1 MADGKQWY
9 NRPPEDSSGKANG
22 RPVNPAKK
30 AGKPGVNKPGNRP
43 AGSGVKPAGQPSG
56 KRYGMPSGKAPAN
69 NAKQPYGNPS
79 AKPAGG
85 KPVSGRTGM
94 RPMPGTNSAAGVKQS
109 AGIKQSAGSKIPA
122 GTKQPIGSKQ
132 TVKAGRP
139 GMTSAGRNQQGFKG
153 NPNKQGK
160 SIIPDM
166 DTYGQAN
173 KAPFNKNAVK
183 KQAGMASGKRF
194 SANQN
199 NQKAVPGRK
208 ANNERPKPV
217 DKERAKIIAREKEQQ
232 KILEQARL
240 KEEAKIK
247 EQQKIEKNE
256 FKRKNPSQKSAESRA
271 IRNGILGAVAVAS
284 ALFVLAFVIHH
295 LYDYIAEKPNFSFV
309 TTGAVEHTI
318 GARAL
323 VVRDEDTINCVN
335 SGELVTQI
343 TEGSRV
349 AKDQELAIVV
359 PDEMK
364 SVVQDLR
371 NVQSQISDVQQ
382 EIIMGGG
389 VAEADIIY
397 RNYNK
402 NLSAILDSVR
412 YDSMG
417 GNLSNM
423 SSYGSSV
430 NVILDEREDEM
441 SKINFD
447 DERISVLRN
456 DESVYEAQVEKY
468 ASRISAHRPG
478 IVSFRLDGKEEELD
492 YKMFLSMPV
501 SDVKGYINNSVGAI
515 ASDLSVDAD
524 TPVVRIAQNESQ
536 YLSVYLSSNDA
547 AASDFAVGTFHDIN
561 IRTEGISIDNCQV
574 VRCENDNS
582 GMLIT
587 FETSRCVE
595 ALLDLRTVD
604 IEIVITETDGM
615 RVAVPSLV
623 NEIYAPKGNPA
634 FCVYIAPG
642 ASVGPD
648 TFADS
653 AVFNVTIIP
662 NEKRDEAGNLIEQ
675 QNTSVGGCTVIHT
688 ESLEDGGYIV
698 AFSTPNDYSNLKKID
713 RLYTEGYTA
722 SFVDTATGLG
732 MTAKKVIVSD
742 YSGMASVYTNNQ
754 GFVEEIRVIV
764 LDNDREFA
772 IIDQVGK
779 SPVPNL
785 NTVIITNP
793 KTVKPGDK
801 VD

>member
-9 NRPPEDSSGKANG
+9 NAPQEGPSKKPTGKPANSAKRPL
-22 RPVNPAKK
+22 
-30 AGKPGVNKPGNRP
+30 KPGVNPSAKKTAAPSGKPSGNLSGKP
-43 AGSGVKPAGQPSG
+43 AGKTSASLSGKPAGKNPQAVKRGTKPLAGSKTASGVKTSFKSG
-56 KRYGMPSGKAPAN
+56 SANASKAP
-69 NAKQPYGNPS
+69 
-79 AKPAGG
+79 
-85 KPVSGRTGM
+85 
-94 RPMPGTNSAAGVKQS
+94 VKN
-109 AGIKQSAGSKIPA
+109 
-122 GTKQPIGSKQ
+122 
-132 TVKAGRP
+132 R
-139 GMTSAGRNQQGFKG
+139 GFKG
-153 NPNKQGK
+153 NAVKSDK

-166 DTYGQAN
+166 DPMKTGAQKRPANKHAVNVYGQ
-173 KAPFNKNAVK
+173 
-183 KQAGMASGKRF
+183 SGKRVNPAAK
-194 SANQN
+194 SSSG
-199 NQKAVPGRK
+199 K
-208 ANNERPKPV
+208 KPV
-217 DKERAKIIAREKEQQ
+217 YSKNQAGARRQPTAKDREKARELARQREQQ
-232 KILEQARL
+232 KILEQAKR
-240 KEEAKIK
+240 KEEAKIR
-247 EQQKIEKNE
+247 EQEKIEKSA

-284 ALFVLAFVIHH
+284 ALFVLAFVVHH

-323 VVRDEDTINCVN
+323 IVRDEDTINCVN
-335 SGELVTQI
+335 AGELVTQI

-359 PDEMK
+359 PEEMK

-382 EIIMGGG
+382 ELILAGG
-389 VAEADIIY
+389 VYEADVIY

-402 NLSAILDSVR
+402 NLSAILDMVR

-423 SSYGSSV
+423 SSYVSSV

-441 SKINFD
+441 SKIDFD
-447 DERISVLRN
+447 DARISVLRN
-456 DESVYEAQVEKY
+456 DEAVYEAQVEKY
-468 ASRISAHRPG
+468 ASVVSAHRPG
-478 IVSFRLDGKEEELD
+478 IVSFRLDGMEDALNYD
-492 YKMFLSMPV
+492 SFLNLPMSEI
-501 SDVKGYINNSVGAI
+501 KGYINNSVGAI
-515 ASDLSVDAD
+515 SSDLSVDAD

-547 AASDFAVGTFHDIN
+547 AVSDFAVGTLHDIN
-561 IRTEGISIDNCQV
+561 VRAEGIAIDNCKV
-574 VRCENDNS
+574 VRCENDTS

-604 IEIVITETDGM
+604 IEIVITETNGM

-623 NEIYAPKGNPA
+623 NEVYAPKGDPA
-634 FCVYIAPG
+634 FCVYLAPG
-642 ASVGPD
+642 ANVGPD
-648 TFADS
+648 TFTQES
-653 AVFNVTIIP
+653 MFNVTIIP
-662 NEKRDEAGNLIEQ
+662 NAKTDEEGNPVEQ
-675 QNTSVGGCTVIHT
+675 QNTSVAGCTVIYT
-688 ESLEDGGYIV
+688 EAMENGGYVV
-698 AFSTPNDYSNLKKID
+698 AFSTPNDYSGLKKID
-713 RLYTEGYTA
+713 RLYTEGYMA

-732 MTAKKVIVSD
+732 MTTDKIIVSD
-742 YSGMASVYTNNQ
+742 FSGMASLYTNNQ
-754 GFVEEIRVIV
+754 GFVEEVRVIV

-779 SPVPNL
+779 SSVPNL

>member
-9 NRPPEDSSGKANG
+9 NRPQEEPSSKKNGKQPAPVKKNVKPGAGQQGKRPAASTGIQSGKA
-22 RPVNPAKK
+22 
-30 AGKPGVNKPGNRP
+30 AG
-43 AGSGVKPAGQPSG
+43 KPAGQQSGKPSG
-56 KRYGMPSGKAPAN
+56 KPYGNMSGK
-69 NAKQPYGNPS
+69 PYGNP
-79 AKPAGG
+79 
-85 KPVSGRTGM
+85 
-94 RPMPGTNSAAGVKQS
+94 AAKQS
-109 AGIKQSAGSKIPA
+109 AKNGRPN
-122 GTKQPIGSKQ
+122 
-132 TVKAGRP
+132 VKAGQK
-139 GMTSAGRNQQGFKG
+139 QQGYKG
-153 NPNKQGK
+153 NTANQGK

-166 DTYGQAN
+166 DPLKTGSDKSGAMKNGAVNRKAGIPSQKGQNPSLKKGSYKTVPYKTSVNQGTKKSIYSKGNPGN
-173 KAPFNKNAVK
+173 KAHT
-183 KQAGMASGKRF
+183 
-194 SANQN
+194 
-199 NQKAVPGRK
+199 
-208 ANNERPKPV
+208 KPIS
-217 DKERAKIIAREKEQQ
+217 KERAKELATEREQK

-240 KEEAKIK
+240 KEEAKLK

-284 ALFVLAFVIHH
+284 ALFVLVFVIHH

-382 EIIMGGG
+382 ELIMAGG
-389 VAEADIIY
+389 VSEADIIY

-412 YDSMG
+412 FDSMG

-441 SKINFD
+441 SRINFD

-456 DESVYEAQVEKY
+456 DEAVYEAQVEKY
-468 ASRISAHRPG
+468 ASRITAHRPG
-478 IVSFRLDGKEEELD
+478 IVSFRLDGREEALSYD
-492 YKMFLSMPV
+492 TFLSMPV
-501 SDVKGYINNSVGAI
+501 SEVKDYINNSVGAI
-515 ASDLSVDAD
+515 SSDLSVDAD

-536 YLSVYLSSNDA
+536 FLSVYLSSNDA
-547 AASDFAVGTFHDIN
+547 AVSDFAVGTLHDIN
-561 IRTEGISIDNCQV
+561 VRTEGISIDDCRV

-587 FETSRCVE
+587 FETSRSVE

-615 RVAVPSLV
+615 RVSVPSLV
-623 NEIYAPKGNPA
+623 NEVYAPKGNPA
-634 FCVYIAPG
+634 FCIYLAPG
-642 ASVGPD
+642 ANVGPD
-648 TFADS
+648 TFGDS

-662 NEKRDEAGNLIEQ
+662 NVKKDDDGNIIEQ
-675 QNTSVGGCTVIHT
+675 QNTSVAGCTVIYT
-688 ESLEDGGYIV
+688 EAMENGGYVV
-698 AFSTPNDYSNLKKID
+698 AFSTPNDYSALKKID
-713 RLYTEGYTA
+713 RLYPDGYMA

-732 MTAKKVIVSD
+732 MTADKIVVSE
-742 YSGMASVYTNNQ
+742 YSGMASIYTNNQ

-772 IIDQVGK
+772 IIDKVGK
-779 SPVPNL
+779 ASVPNL

-793 KTVKPGDK
+793 NTVKPGDK